1 MGREGGFERVKGPVF
16 AGSDREGRVNAG
28 FVGTARGSL
37 VVDTLVTR
45 EDGQALLA
53 AAEAEAGPVAAIVF
67 THEHA
72 DHTIGSTDFPLCG
85 IIASEG
91 TARGMAAELVRSGQV
106 WAPQGIAPKIATL
119 VFESRIRLPWT
130 PEVVVAELGGHAEGS
145 TVVYLPESGVL
156 FSGDL
161 VFRGRA
167 AWVGGMRPEKWLAAL
182 RTMEGWD
189 VETVIPGHGPIGG
202 RDILTEQRLWLER
215 LLERAGQLRAAG
227 TNVVEAVRILA
238 GEFAFAERQLQSLR
252 TALVKRLEFADD
264 GKEA

>member
-1 MGREGGFERVKGPVF
+1 MGAP
-16 AGSDREGRVNAG
+16 
-28 FVGTARGSL
+28 
-37 VVDTLVTR
+37 
-45 EDGQALLA
+45 
-53 AAEAEAGPVAAIVF
+53 
-67 THEHA
+67 
-72 DHTIGSTDFPLCG
+72 DFPARG

-91 TARGMAAELVRSGQV
+91 TARGMAAEVVRSGQV

-130 PEVVVAELGGHAEGS
+130 PEVVVTELGGHAEGS

-215 LLERAGQLRAAG
+215 LLVRGSPRVGGHTGAGCRRRRGRRHGGRRAGGDCRREASRGGPGRLRPSHPSHGGDRPESAASRPRYDRLGHAPRPGGRPPPSSRPPFRAIG
-227 TNVVEAVRILA
+227 TWPATSWA
-238 GEFAFAERQLQSLR
+238 GPETPASP
-252 TALVKRLEFADD
+252 
-264 GKEA
+264 